1 MAGFQLQM
9 TRKTSLLL
17 KKRKNGPRLGFKNIG
32 NTCYL
37 IVVLQF
43 LTYTLPL
50 ANFCLR
56 LQQSEKCMCS
66 SSTYSHTHTRTL
78 SKLFQFVNINFP
90 NSIGEFLAQ
99 RDKKNDCPFCL
110 LEKRIVRTHSIDSS
124 LDTPDKIIRGLKV
137 FPEF

>member
-9 TRKTSLLL
+9 TWQMSLLL
-17 KKRKNGPRLGFKNIG
+17 KKRMNGPPLGFKNIG

-56 LQQSEKCMCS
+56 LQHSEKC
-66 SSTYSHTHTRTL
+66 
-78 SKLFQFVNINFP
+78 
-90 NSIGEFLAQ
+90 EFLAQ

-110 LEKRIVRTHSIDSS
+110 LEKRIVRSHSIDSS
-124 LDTPDKIIRGLKV
+124 LDTPDKIIEGLKV